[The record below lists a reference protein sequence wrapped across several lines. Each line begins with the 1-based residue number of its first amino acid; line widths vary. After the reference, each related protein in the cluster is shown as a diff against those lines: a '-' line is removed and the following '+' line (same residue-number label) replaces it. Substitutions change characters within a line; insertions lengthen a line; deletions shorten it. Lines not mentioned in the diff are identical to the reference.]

1 MAPSFASGGGDGG
14 AKSTMAEGP
23 AKCQVGGVDPGV
35 GARQRRAHGLR
46 RTGISLAI
54 EDGAEELILKRGT
67 HAPPR
72 HVMALYTSVQ
82 WKTLCREV
90 AKLAL

>member
-1 MAPSFASGGGDGG
+1 MGLL
-14 AKSTMAEGP
+14 E
-23 AKCQVGGVDPGV
+23 
-35 GARQRRAHGLR
+35 ARQRRVHNLR

-54 EDGAEELILKRGT
+54 EDGADEAILKRGT

-72 HVMALYTSVQ
+72 HVMALYTSVA

-90 AKLAL
+90 VKLQLERPSEGVVVQMAEPCR